1 MPKRVD
7 RDKVPFTKAELAA
20 QLVKE
25 AASRMAGGLA
35 GKAAKDLKDRKKK
48 VSRAVR
54 GVTVPGAK
62 HRNE

>member
-1 MPKRVD
+1 MPKR
-7 RDKVPFTKAELAA
+7 KEKEMKPFTKAQLAK

-25 AASRMAGGLA
+25 AASRMTGGLT
-35 GKAAKDLKDRKKK
+35 GKAAKELKNRKKK
-48 VSRAVR
+48 VNRAVR